1 MAPRTYYE
9 ILEVNPYADPSTIR
23 TAYLRLSL
31 KHHPDKNPGNEKEAK
46 AKFIE
51 IGRAYETLSDPQK
64 RATYDQGL
72 KTGGFRSFM
81 PNFTT
86 PGSYQKYSDAYDQTR
101 NEKYRAAVGVAA
113 TVGSVVGWAVG
124 RRIGGGCGTIKGALG
139 GIAGGMVGSSL
150 GAEVALTSQKALQQ
164 NSVGKIESKEER
176 GNWKTRLEDTRDMV
190 TDTVRNTGS
199 RVQRKLARRSSRY
212 LD

>member
-1 MAPRTYYE
+1 MAPRSYYD
-9 ILEVNPYADPSTIR
+9 ILEVEPNANQSTIR

-31 KHHPDKNPGNEKEAK
+31 KHHPDKNQGNEKEAK

-51 IGRAYETLSDPQK
+51 IGRAYETLSDPQN
-64 RATYDQGL
+64 RAMYDERLQS
-72 KTGGFRSFM
+72 GGFRSFM

-86 PGSYQKYSDAYDQTR
+86 PGSFQKYSDAYDETR
-101 NEKYRAAVGVAA
+101 KEKSRAAVAAAA

-139 GIAGGMVGSSL
+139 SIAGGIVGSSL
-150 GAEVALTSQKALQQ
+150 GTEVALTSTKALEQ
-164 NSVGKIESKEER
+164 NSVDKIESKEAR
-176 GNWKTRLEDTRDMV
+176 DWRTKLEDTKDMV
-190 TDTVRNTGS
+190 TDTVRNTGN
-199 RVQRKLARRSSRY
+199 RIQNKLARRSSRY